1 MKAGD
6 SMAKK
11 PKYYAIKKGR
21 QTGIV
26 RTWAECEKATKGY
39 SGAVYRSFEEEG
51 LALEWLRDD
60 GRPAVSRSHLTAE
73 HFEAGVSDG
82 NAESFGVDYE
92 VDYEVYTDGSFSN
105 GQYSWAYVFVRDEEI
120 VYEAADVGKNP
131 EAVAMRNVAGEIAA
145 VLYAVRRA
153 VELGA
158 KIRIHHD
165 YAGIAHWVRGEWR
178 TKNPY
183 TQRYADLMKQHEG
196 IYAFVKVEAH
206 SGNRFNEYV
215 DKKAKEALG
224 LSK

>member
-1 MKAGD
+1 
-6 SMAKK
+6 MAKT
-11 PKYYAIKKGR
+11 PKYYAIKQGR

-26 RTWAECEKATKGY
+26 RTWAECEKAIKGY

-51 LALEWLRDD
+51 LALEWLGEE
-60 GRPAVSRSHLTAE
+60 GRPAVGSLKMATE
-73 HFEAGVSDG
+73 LFQAGVSERK
-82 NAESFGVDYE
+82 AESFGA
-92 VDYEVYTDGSFSN
+92 DYEVYTDGSFVN
-105 GQYSWAYVFVRDEEI
+105 GQYSWAYVFVKDEEI
-120 VYEAADVGKNP
+120 IYEAADVGKNP
-131 EAVAMRNVAGEIAA
+131 DAVTMRNVAGEIAA

-178 TKNPY
+178 TKNPF

-196 IYAFVKVEAH
+196 IYSFVKVAAH

-224 LSK
+224 LGK